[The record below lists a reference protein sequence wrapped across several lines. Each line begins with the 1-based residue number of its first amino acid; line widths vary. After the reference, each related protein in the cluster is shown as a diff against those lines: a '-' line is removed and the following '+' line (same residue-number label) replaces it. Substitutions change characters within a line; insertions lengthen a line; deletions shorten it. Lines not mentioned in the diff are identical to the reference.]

1 MVYNAQMIRFHPH
14 IYIYKVYVIK
24 GHFCP
29 PPASLEKGQGGRGS
43 PCAPLSG
50 VPAAIAGKAG
60 ANDGDATRA
69 GKMGEASKL
78 DA

>member
-1 MVYNAQMIRFHPH
+1 MVYNAQMIRFRPH
-14 IYIYKVYVIK
+14 ICIYKVCFIK
-24 GHFCP
+24 GHFCF
-29 PPASLEKGQGGRGS
+29 PAPLEKEQGGRGF

-60 ANDGDATRA
+60 AYDRNATRA

-78 DA
+78 EA